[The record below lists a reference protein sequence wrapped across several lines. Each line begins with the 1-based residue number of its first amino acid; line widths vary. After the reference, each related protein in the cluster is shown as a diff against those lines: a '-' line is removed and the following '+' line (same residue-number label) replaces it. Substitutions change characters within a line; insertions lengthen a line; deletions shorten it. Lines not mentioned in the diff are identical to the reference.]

1 MKQVEGREKILL
13 LGDPGLRRMCD
24 PVADFELREFQ
35 QNGRRLIRAL
45 DQFRAEYGFGRAI
58 SAPQIGIFQRI
69 IAMNL
74 GQGPFLLVNPEIA
87 WQSEERFTMWDDCM
101 SFPWLMVR
109 LRRHVQID
117 LTFQNERGDLVEW
130 NKLEQA
136 ISELVQ
142 HEVDHLNGILAVD
155 HALDRDS
162 IIARRLYEERKELF
176 DRQVDYFIAPTIPSG
191 SGSFSLADRSA
202 PTLGR

>member
-1 MKQVEGREKILL
+1 
-13 LGDPGLRRMCD
+13 LRAVCA
-24 PVADFELREFQ
+24 PAIDFATPEFQ
-35 QNGRRLIRAL
+35 QSSLRLKHAL
-45 DQFRAEYGFGRAI
+45 EQFRAEYGFGRAI

-74 GQGPFLLVNPEIA
+74 GQGPFLLINPEIT
-87 WQSEERFTMWDDCM
+87 WKSDELFTMWDDCM

-109 LRRHVQID
+109 LRRHVQVD
-117 LTFQNERGDLVEW
+117 LTFQNERGDNEEW

-155 HALDRDS
+155 HALDTDS
-162 IIARRLYEERKELF
+162 IIARKLYEERKEFF
-176 DRQVDYFIAPTIPSG
+176 DRQVDYFITPTIAS
-191 SGSFSLADRSA
+191 R
-202 PTLGR
+202 

>member
-109 LRRHVQID
+109 LERRLTID
-117 LTFQNERGDLVEW
+117 LNFRDGRGNAQHWSRV
-130 NKLEQA
+130 EQA
-136 ISELVQ
+136 VSELVQ
-142 HEVDHLNGILAVD
+142 HEADHLNGVLAVD
-155 HALDRDS
+155 HALDKDS
-162 IIARRLYEERKELF
+162 IIARKLYEERKEFF
-176 DRQVDYFIAPTIPSG
+176 DLKVDYSIVPTIPAHLESRP
-191 SGSFSLADRSA
+191 SQQFLENDK
-202 PTLGR
+202 